1 MKSIIANVISLAALT
16 LSMNVS
22 AASAIDALSVESI
35 KATLTPEQVQQSL
48 NQWKEGE
55 LNQLE
60 LRAQAISD
68 RAPIEARREL
78 VKSQIEQE
86 YKQTAQALGL

>member
-1 MKSIIANVISLAALT
+1 MKSIITKVITLAALT

-35 KATLTPEQVQQSL
+35 KATLTPEQIQQSL
-48 NQWKEGE
+48 NQWKKGE

-60 LRAQAISD
+60 SRAQAISD